1 MLISRPSK
9 FVEFACKQLRR
20 CDACVL
26 AARRAA
32 EIFLIFFQNTHE
44 SLGFQLAKPSGT
56 TFLLPFSIFRQK
68 AYALTKFLKIFSTA

>member
-9 FVEFACKQLRR
+9 FVEFACKLLRR

-44 SLGFQLAKPSGT
+44 SLGFQLAEPPG